1 MMLRPDG
8 DGAVV
13 AIGQAS
19 HAWLSG
25 QLARAWGNDRF
36 ARPDPFEEVC
46 LGAEQH
52 DVGMAEWDR
61 TPDRHPDTGLP
72 REFYA
77 VDRRTQLA
85 LWAAAPGKVLTQ
97 SAYAA
102 LLVSLH
108 GTGLLERFPPRTESD
123 PELADLVAAHQEQQ
137 RKLQR
142 RLALELGVSD
152 DELSRN
158 QTLLAVWDDLS
169 LALCR
174 DDVPHTVQGV
184 PVAGDERTTLTLR
197 PGEAGTLSLD
207 PWPFGAPE
215 VTVRAEGRRLTTTYV
230 DAAELHA
237 VLARAPVVRIV
248 LRLVPENG

>member
-1 MMLRPDG
+1 MLRPDG
-8 DGAVV
+8 DGAFV

-25 QLARAWGNDRF
+25 QLARAWGNQRF
-36 ARPDPFEEVC
+36 ARPEPFEEVC

-72 REFYA
+72 YEFYA
-77 VDRRTQLA
+77 MDRRTHLA
-85 LWAAAPGKVLTQ
+85 LWAAAPGKVVTQ

-108 GTGLLERFPPRTESD
+108 GTGLLERFPPRTDGD
-123 PELADLVAAHQEQQ
+123 PELARFVAAHLEAQ

-142 RLALELGVSD
+142 RLALELGAPD
-152 DELSRN
+152 DELLRN
-158 QTLLAVWDDLS
+158 QALLAAWDDLS

-174 DDVPHTVQGV
+174 GHVPHAVHGV
-184 PVAGDERTTLTLR
+184 PVAGDERIDLAVR
-197 PGEAGTLSLD
+197 PGGDERTHVLE
-207 PWPFGAPE
+207 PWPFGTAE
-215 VTVRAEGRRLTTTYV
+215 LTVRAEGRRLTSTYG

-237 VLARAPVVRIV
+237 VLERAPLVRIA
-248 LRLVPENG
+248 LRLLPPSD